1 MSQCDLPDDR
11 VNHYRGS
18 HQQLIEKE
26 RDRLAV
32 GQHPPEVQNDAD
44 VDHHRH
50 GQKEEVKPR
59 VIRQMPRGI
68 LRARRDDRDHH
79 EQKSI
84 RAEAGH
90 QNGISLQFLRVFID
104 VTDEIGAVKNEQWK
118 CRGVADKIAGLA
130 KPRKGRKKIKPDP
143 PIDHIA
149 QKPNGV
155 DRQHPEEI
163 GAKAPAR
170 MTAKDHACIGRGR
183 QDGADEFQYHA
194 DRRERIFRN
203 ITARNGVKGHD
214 HQREHNTDR
223 HKTANARSCSLVY
236 PHSRVPP
243 HSFDHKGIY
252 FILF

>member
-1 MSQCDLPDDR
+1 
-11 VNHYRGS
+11 
-18 HQQLIEKE
+18 
-26 RDRLAV
+26 
-32 GQHPPEVQNDAD
+32 
-44 VDHHRH
+44 
-50 GQKEEVKPR
+50 
-59 VIRQMPRGI
+59 MPRGI